1 MYIERVPNRNS
12 PPAILLRESYREQ
25 GKVKKRTLANLSSWP
40 PEMVEKFQAL
50 LRGEVVA
57 NSQLEEAFEIVR
69 SRPHGHVAAVLGTLR
84 HLKLEQVVCS
94 RRSHNRNL
102 VIAMIVARIIEPSSK
117 LAIVRSLDKQTATST
132 LGELLDVEGA
142 DSKELY
148 EAMDWLLGRQSLIE
162 QKLAKRHL
170 VDGALVLYDL
180 SSTYLEGSL
189 CELAA
194 YGYSRD
200 GKKGTLQIVFG
211 LLCDA
216 KGIPIAVEVFEGNT
230 ADSKTLQNQLVKL
243 QKRFGLQRIV
253 LVGDRGMLTEARIRE
268 ELKPTNRVDWIT
280 ALRAP
285 KIHALFES
293 GLLHLE
299 DFQHK
304 DWVELACTDYPGE
317 RLVACRNPHL
327 AKQRASKREELL
339 KATEQELD
347 KIVAATVRSSGQLQ
361 GEKNIGLPV
370 GKVLHR
376 FNMAKHFVLEITD
389 ESFNYHRNQHSI
401 AAECLLDGIYVIR
414 TSVQETT
421 LTAEATVLTYKSL
434 SVVERAF
441 RSFKLVDL
449 QVRPIYHRLAERV
462 RAHILLCMLAY
473 YVQWHMR
480 AALAPILFDDEEQA
494 NATVA
499 RTSVVAPA
507 QRSAKARHKA
517 AHKLTSDGFPV
528 HSFQSLL
535 ADLATVVKNTVQ
547 PKPLSVPSFDKIT
560 QLTLVQQQ
568 AFDLLGLHL

>member
-117 LAIVRSLDKQTATST
+117 LAIVRSLAQQTATST

-243 QKRFGLQRIV
+243 QKRFGLQRLV
-253 LVGDRGMLTEARIRE
+253 LVGDRGMITEARIRE

-361 GEKNIGLPV
+361 GEKNIGLRV

-376 FNMAKHFVLEITD
+376 FKMAKHFVLEITD

-547 PKPLSVPSFDKIT
+547 PKPLSTASFDKIT

-568 AFDLLGLHL
+568 AFDLLGLQL

>member
-84 HLKLEQVVCS
+84 HLKLEQFVCS
-94 RRSHNRNL
+94 RRSRNRNL
-102 VIAMIVARIIEPSSK
+102 VVAMIVARIIEPSSK

-132 LGELLDVEGA
+132 LAELLDVEGS
-142 DSKELY
+142 DTKELY
-148 EAMDWLLGRQSLIE
+148 EAMDWLLARQSLIE
-162 QKLAKRHL
+162 QNLAKRHL

-180 SSTYLEGSL
+180 SSTYLEGKS

-200 GKKGTLQIVFG
+200 GKKGTVQIVFG

-216 KGIPIAVEVFEGNT
+216 KGIPLAVEVFEGNT
-230 ADSKTLQNQLVKL
+230 ADSKTLKNQLTKL

-253 LVGDRGMLTEARIRE
+253 LVGDRGMITEARIRE
-268 ELKPTNRVDWIT
+268 ELKPTDGVDWIT
-280 ALRAP
+280 ALRSP

-299 DFQHK
+299 DFQNR
-304 DWVELACTDYPGE
+304 DWVEIASTDYPGE

-327 AKQRASKREELL
+327 AKQRAEKREELL
-339 KATEQELD
+339 KATEQDLD
-347 KIVAATVRSSGQLQ
+347 KIVAATQRSSAQLQ
-361 GEKNIGLPV
+361 GEKNIGLRV

-376 FNMAKHFVLEITD
+376 FKMAKHFILKISD
-389 ESFNYHRNQHSI
+389 DSFNYHRNQQTISS
-401 AAECLLDGIYVIR
+401 ESLLDGIYVIR
-414 TSVQETT
+414 TSVEQAT
-421 LTAEATVLTYKSL
+421 LTAEATVVSYKSL

-449 QVRPIYHRLAERV
+449 QVRPIYHRLADRV
-462 RAHILLCMLAY
+462 RAHIFLCMLAY
-473 YVQWHMR
+473 YVEWHMR
-480 AALAPILFDDEEQA
+480 AALAPILFDDDDKA
-494 NATVA
+494 NAAVA

-517 AHKLTSDGFPV
+517 AHKLTSDGLPV

-560 QLTLVQQQ
+560 QLTPVQQQ
-568 AFDLLGLHL
+568 AFDLLGFQL

>member
-69 SRPHGHVAAVLGTLR
+69 SRPHGHVAAVLETLR

-117 LAIVRSLDKQTATST
+117 LAIVRSLDQQTATST
-132 LGELLDVEGA
+132 LGELLAVEGA

-148 EAMDWLLGRQSLIE
+148 EAMDWLLERQSLIE

-230 ADSKTLQNQLVKL
+230 AD
-243 QKRFGLQRIV
+243 
-253 LVGDRGMLTEARIRE
+253 
-268 ELKPTNRVDWIT
+268 
-280 ALRAP
+280 
-285 KIHALFES
+285 
-293 GLLHLE
+293 
-299 DFQHK
+299 
-304 DWVELACTDYPGE
+304 
-317 RLVACRNPHL
+317 
-327 AKQRASKREELL
+327 
-339 KATEQELD
+339 
-347 KIVAATVRSSGQLQ
+347 
-361 GEKNIGLPV
+361 
-370 GKVLHR
+370 
-376 FNMAKHFVLEITD
+376 
-389 ESFNYHRNQHSI
+389 
-401 AAECLLDGIYVIR
+401 
-414 TSVQETT
+414 
-421 LTAEATVLTYKSL
+421 
-434 SVVERAF
+434 
-441 RSFKLVDL
+441 
-449 QVRPIYHRLAERV
+449 
-462 RAHILLCMLAY
+462 
-473 YVQWHMR
+473 
-480 AALAPILFDDEEQA
+480 
-494 NATVA
+494 
-499 RTSVVAPA
+499 
-507 QRSAKARHKA
+507 
-517 AHKLTSDGFPV
+517 
-528 HSFQSLL
+528 
-535 ADLATVVKNTVQ
+535 
-547 PKPLSVPSFDKIT
+547 
-560 QLTLVQQQ
+560 
-568 AFDLLGLHL
+568 

>member
-50 LRGEVVA
+50 LKGEVVA

-69 SRPHGHVAAVLGTLR
+69 SLPHGHVAAVLGTLR

-94 RRSHNRNL
+94 RGSHNRNL

-117 LAIVRSLDKQTATST
+117 LAIVRSLAQQTATST

-142 DSKELY
+142 DTKELY

-162 QKLAKRHL
+162 RKLAKRHL

-230 ADSKTLQNQLVKL
+230 ADSKTLQSQLVKL
-243 QKRFGLQRIV
+243 QKRFGLQRLV
-253 LVGDRGMLTEARIRE
+253 LVGDRGMITEARIRE
-268 ELKPTNRVDWIT
+268 ELKPTNGVDWIT

-285 KIHALFES
+285 KIQALFES

-299 DFQHK
+299 DFQRR
-304 DWVELACTDYPGE
+304 DWVEIACTDYPGE
-317 RLVACRNPHL
+317 RLV
-327 AKQRASKREELL
+327 
-339 KATEQELD
+339 
-347 KIVAATVRSSGQLQ
+347 
-361 GEKNIGLPV
+361 
-370 GKVLHR
+370 
-376 FNMAKHFVLEITD
+376 
-389 ESFNYHRNQHSI
+389 
-401 AAECLLDGIYVIR
+401 
-414 TSVQETT
+414 
-421 LTAEATVLTYKSL
+421 
-434 SVVERAF
+434 AF

-473 YVQWHMR
+473 YVEWHMR
-480 AALAPILFDDEEQA
+480 AALAPILFDDHDQA

-507 QRSAKARHKA
+507 QRSPKARHKA
-517 AHKLTSDGFPV
+517 AHKLTNDGLPV

-547 PKPLSVPSFDKIT
+547 PKPLICSSFDKIT
-560 QLTLVQQQ
+560 QLTPVQQQ
-568 AFDLLGLHL
+568 AFNLLGLQL

>member
-117 LAIVRSLDKQTATST
+117 LAIVRSLAQQTATST

-243 QKRFGLQRIV
+243 QKRFGLQRLV
-253 LVGDRGMLTEARIRE
+253 LVGDRGMITEARIRE

-361 GEKNIGLPV
+361 GEKNIGLRV

-376 FNMAKHFVLEITD
+376 FKMAKHFVLEITD

>member
-50 LRGEVVA
+50 LKGEVVA

-117 LAIVRSLDKQTATST
+117 LAIVRSLDQQTATST

-142 DSKELY
+142 DTKELY

-230 ADSKTLQNQLVKL
+230 AEEKTLQNQLVKL
-243 QKRFGLQRIV
+243 QKRFGLQRLV
-253 LVGDRGMLTEARIRE
+253 LVGDRGMITEARIRE
-268 ELKPTNRVDWIT
+268 ELKPTNGVGWIT

-285 KIHALFES
+285 KIQALFES

-299 DFQHK
+299 DFQHR
-304 DWVELACTDYPGE
+304 DWVEIACTDYPGE

-361 GEKNIGLPV
+361 GEKNIGLRV

-376 FNMAKHFVLEITD
+376 FKMAKHFVLEITD
-389 ESFNYHRNQHSI
+389 ESFNYHRNQQSI
-401 AAECLLDGIYVIR
+401 AAESLLDGIYVIR
-414 TSVQETT
+414 TSVEETT

-449 QVRPIYHRLAERV
+449 QVRPIYHRLADRV

-473 YVQWHMR
+473 YVEWHMR
-480 AALAPILFDDEEQA
+480 AALAPMLFDDDDQA

-507 QRSAKARHKA
+507 QRSPKARHKA
-517 AHKLTSDGFPV
+517 AHKLTSDGLPV

-547 PKPLSVPSFDKIT
+547 PKPLIFASFDKIT
-560 QLTLVQQQ
+560 QLTPVQQQ
-568 AFDLLGLHL
+568 AFDLLGLPL

>member
-25 GKVKKRTLANLSSWP
+25 GKVKKRTLANLSSWS

-69 SRPHGHVAAVLGTLR
+69 SRPHGHVAGVLGTLR

-94 RRSHNRNL
+94 RCSHNRNL

-117 LAIVRSLDKQTATST
+117 LAIVRSLAQQTATST

-148 EAMDWLLGRQSLIE
+148 EAMDWLLERQSLIE

-230 ADSKTLQNQLVKL
+230 ADSKTLKNQLVKL

-268 ELKPTNRVDWIT
+268 ELKPTNGVDWIT

-293 GLLHLE
+293 GWLHLE
-299 DFQHK
+299 DFQHQ

-361 GEKNIGLPV
+361 GEKNIGLRV

-376 FNMAKHFVLEITD
+376 FKMAKHFVLEITD
-389 ESFNYHRNQHSI
+389 ESFNYHRNQHSL
-401 AAECLLDGIYVIR
+401 AAESLLDGIYVIR
-414 TSVQETT
+414 TSVEETT

-473 YVQWHMR
+473 YVEWHMR
-480 AALAPILFDDEEQA
+480 SALAPILFDDEEQA

-499 RTSVVAPA
+499 PTSVVAPA

-517 AHKLTSDGFPV
+517 AHKLTSDGLPV

-547 PKPLSVPSFDKIT
+547 PKPLSTASFDKIT
-560 QLTLVQQQ
+560 HLTPVQQQ
-568 AFDLLGLHL
+568 AFDLLGLQL

>member
-1 MYIERVPNRNS
+1 
-12 PPAILLRESYREQ
+12 
-25 GKVKKRTLANLSSWP
+25 
-40 PEMVEKFQAL
+40 MVEKFQAL

-69 SRPHGHVAAVLGTLR
+69 SRPHGH
-84 HLKLEQVVCS
+84 LE
-94 RRSHNRNL
+94 
-102 VIAMIVARIIEPSSK
+102 
-117 LAIVRSLDKQTATST
+117 
-132 LGELLDVEGA
+132 
-142 DSKELY
+142 
-148 EAMDWLLGRQSLIE
+148 RQSLIE

-230 ADSKTLQNQLVKL
+230 ADSKTLKNQLVKL

-268 ELKPTNRVDWIT
+268 ELKPTNGVDWIT

-293 GLLHLE
+293 GWLHLE
-299 DFQHK
+299 DFQHQ

-361 GEKNIGLPV
+361 GEKNIGLRV

-376 FNMAKHFVLEITD
+376 FKMAKHFVLEITD

-401 AAECLLDGIYVIR
+401 AAESLLDGIYVIR
-414 TSVQETT
+414 TSVEKTT

-473 YVQWHMR
+473 YVESHMR
-480 AALAPILFDDEEQA
+480 AALAPILFDDEQQA

-499 RTSVVAPA
+499 RTSFVAPA
-507 QRSAKARHKA
+507 QRSAKARRKA
-517 AHKLTSDGFPV
+517 AHKLTSDGLPV

-547 PKPLSVPSFDKIT
+547 PKPLSTASFDKIT
-560 QLTLVQQQ
+560 QLTPVQQQ
-568 AFDLLGLHL
+568 AFDLLGLQL

>member
-1 MYIERVPNRNS
+1 
-12 PPAILLRESYREQ
+12 
-25 GKVKKRTLANLSSWP
+25 
-40 PEMVEKFQAL
+40 
-50 LRGEVVA
+50 
-57 NSQLEEAFEIVR
+57 
-69 SRPHGHVAAVLGTLR
+69 
-84 HLKLEQVVCS
+84 
-94 RRSHNRNL
+94 
-102 VIAMIVARIIEPSSK
+102 
-117 LAIVRSLDKQTATST
+117 
-132 LGELLDVEGA
+132 
-142 DSKELY
+142 
-148 EAMDWLLGRQSLIE
+148 
-162 QKLAKRHL
+162 
-170 VDGALVLYDL
+170 
-180 SSTYLEGSL
+180 LEGSL

-230 ADSKTLQNQLVKL
+230 ADSKTLKNQLVKL

-253 LVGDRGMLTEARIRE
+253 LVGDRGMITEARIRE
-268 ELKPTNRVDWIT
+268 ELKPTNGVDWIT

-347 KIVAATVRSSGQLQ
+347 KIIAATVRSSGQLQ
-361 GEKNIGLPV
+361 GEKNIGLRV

-376 FNMAKHFVLEITD
+376 FKMAKHFVLEITD
-389 ESFNYHRNQHSI
+389 ESFNYHRNQQSI
-401 AAECLLDGIYVIR
+401 AAESLLDGIYVIR
-414 TSVQETT
+414 TSVEETT

-449 QVRPIYHRLAERV
+449 QVRPIYHRLADRV

-480 AALAPILFDDEEQA
+480 AALAPMLFDDDDQA

-517 AHKLTSDGFPV
+517 AHKLTSDGLPV

-547 PKPLSVPSFDKIT
+547 PKPLSTASFDKIT
-560 QLTLVQQQ
+560 QLTPVQQQ
-568 AFDLLGLHL
+568 ALDLLGLQL

>member
-117 LAIVRSLDKQTATST
+117 LAIVRSLAQQTATST

-142 DSKELY
+142 DTKELY

-243 QKRFGLQRIV
+243 QKRFGLQRLV
-253 LVGDRGMLTEARIRE
+253 LVGDRGMITEARIRE

-361 GEKNIGLPV
+361 GEKNIGLRV

-376 FNMAKHFVLEITD
+376 FKMAKHFVLEITD

-517 AHKLTSDGFPV
+517 AHKLTSDGLPI

-547 PKPLSVPSFDKIT
+547 PKPLICASFDKIT
-560 QLTLVQQQ
+560 QLTPVQQQ
-568 AFDLLGLHL
+568 AFDLLGLQL